1 MKSTKL
7 LIDGNILLD
16 VMQRRGLFYRDSSL
30 VWKLCETGRCKGYI
44 SALTIADLVYIMRK
58 ELNSDDIKSVLAKL
72 SLIFEV
78 EDLLTEDLLNAA
90 DMGWRDFED
99 AAQSATAKRIKADYI
114 VTRNLK
120 DFEKSS
126 VPAASPGD
134 LLAMISI

>member
-16 VMQRRGLFYRDSSL
+16 VMQRREPFYGDSAL
-30 VWKLCETGRCKGYI
+30 IWKLCETGGCKGYV

-72 SLIFEV
+72 SIIFEI
-78 EDLLTEDLLNAA
+78 EDLLAEDLLNAA
-90 DMGWRDFED
+90 GMGWRDFED
-99 AAQSATAKRIKADYI
+99 AVQSATAKRIKADYI
-114 VTRNLK
+114 ATRNLK

-126 VPAASPGD
+126 IPAASPGD
-134 LLAMISI
+134 LIAMIAI